1 MKKTL
6 LCCLAWLL
14 LSVGANAQ
22 MIVSPDMNPTLN
34 EYQALLINSSTNHA
48 DLQVLLDSSEE
59 YMIGKDEAGRIIDE
73 VKAGVKHWKSI
84 AIRLGMAKRE
94 MDVFEQVFQ
103 RSLR

>member
-48 DLQVLLDSSEE
+48 NLQVLLDSSEE
-59 YMIGKDEAGRIIDE
+59 YMIGKDETGRIIGE

-84 AIRLGMAKRE
+84 AIRLGMAKR
-94 MDVFEQVFQ
+94 DGCI
-103 RSLR
+103 

>member
-48 DLQVLLDSSEE
+48 NLQVLLDSSEE
-59 YMIGKDEAGRIIDE
+59 YMIGKDEAGRIIGE